1 MAEFKRPLSAD
12 DALPP
17 VEPPSAAFLVQL
29 FLVPG
34 LIVSIIVC
42 VWLAFHWL
50 AHLGN
55 DPQAYV
61 RTLQRANE
69 GRWQAALNL
78 ANDLRGPGSAA
89 LKQDEPLARE
99 LGRILSE
106 EVVSGRS
113 GEQSETLRVY
123 LCRALG
129 EFAVPAAAAP
139 LVERIADA
147 SDPQTAR
154 AAVEALAVLQANLV
168 AAGRDFADPAA
179 VAAAVVAASQ
189 SDDAPLQSAAAF
201 TLGVLGGEASVERLL
216 TLAGATNDDVRFNAA
231 LGLARQGRTEAYEG
245 LGEMLALPDT
255 APGPGDDAAAQSRR
269 YKRALVVVNAL
280 RGVALLVDATHEPP
294 PAGLVERLKAAASD
308 PVGDVR
314 SSAAALLKK
323 IERIAAPAA
332 VKMGGQIQPV
342 TDTTDVVGVIKSVI
356 AAEEE
361 HLVQFKGFLKGY
373 AK

>member
-179 VAAAVVAASQ
+179 VAAAVIAASQ

-201 TLGVLGGEASVERLL
+201 TLGVLGGEAAVERLL
-216 TLAGATNDDVRFNAA
+216 TLANATNDDIRFNAA

-294 PAGLVERLKAAASD
+294 PAGLVERLKAATSD

-332 VKMGGQIQPV
+332 
-342 TDTTDVVGVIKSVI
+342 
-356 AAEEE
+356 A
-361 HLVQFKGFLKGY
+361 
-373 AK
+373 

>member
-1 MAEFKRPLSAD
+1 MADSNRPLSAD

-34 LIVSIIVC
+34 IIVAIIVC

-61 RTLQRANE
+61 RTLQRDNE

-78 ANDLRGPGSAA
+78 ANDLRGPGGGA
-89 LKQDEPLARE
+89 LKEDEGLARE
-99 LGRILSE
+99 LGRILGDE
-106 EVVSGRS
+106 ATSGRT

-129 EFAVPAAAAP
+129 EFSVPSAAAP
-139 LVERIADA
+139 LVERVGDVN
-147 SDPQTAR
+147 DPQTAR
-154 AAVEALAVLQANLV
+154 AAVEALSVLQTNLA
-168 AAGRDFADPAA
+168 AAGRGLADPAA
-179 VAAAVVAASQ
+179 ATEAVIAASR
-189 SDDAPLQSAAAF
+189 SDDAPLRSAAAF
-201 TLGVLGGEASVERLL
+201 TLGVLGGQPAVERLL
-216 TLAGATNDDVRFNAA
+216 GLTGDTIDDVRFNAA

-245 LGEMLALPDT
+245 LGEMLALPDI
-255 APGPGDDAAAQSRR
+255 APGAADDAATQSQR

-280 RGVALLVDATHEPP
+280 RGVALLVDAGHEPP
-294 PAGLVERLKAAASD
+294 PAAIVDRVKAVSAD

-323 IERIAAPAA
+323 IERVAAPAA
-332 VKMGGQIQPV
+332 
-342 TDTTDVVGVIKSVI
+342 
-356 AAEEE
+356 A
-361 HLVQFKGFLKGY
+361 
-373 AK
+373 

>member
-179 VAAAVVAASQ
+179 VAAAVIAASQ

-201 TLGVLGGEASVERLL
+201 TLGVLGGEAAVERLL
-216 TLAGATNDDVRFNAA
+216 TLANATNDDVRFNAA

-314 SSAAALLKK
+314 SGAAALLKK

-332 VKMGGQIQPV
+332 
-342 TDTTDVVGVIKSVI
+342 
-356 AAEEE
+356 A
-361 HLVQFKGFLKGY
+361 
-373 AK
+373 